1 MLAFL
6 VRVYKRKRGAYLEQC
21 RANRMI
27 GLLAQAVYPLD
38 TSPAGLYVHVPFCRS
53 KCTYCGF
60 VSTVHDP
67 EIEEIYVD
75 AVIKEITLGQRE
87 PAWGMLHRDIAIDSV
102 YFGGGT
108 PSVLSLESLSRLLKG
123 CLSSF
128 RLAQPVEITMEINPA
143 TGSEEIFRAW
153 RARGVNRVSLGV
165 QSLDDRVLRH
175 MGRSHT
181 AEEALSAFRLLRSVG
196 FENISVDII
205 VGFPGQSRNSLLRTT
220 EKLIALQPDHLS
232 VYLLEVKPG
241 TPLEQRLQRGEKQ
254 APEDDVTAE
263 MYEDVCRLAE
273 AAGYE
278 QYEIANFARK
288 GKYSR
293 HNLKYW
299 TDSLYVGVGPGACG
313 MTGRQR
319 YTNVPD
325 IGDYC
330 SALAGSRP
338 PRETVE
344 DLSAAVRFRDA
355 LIMGLRLV
363 RGINLREL
371 GTRYGVDAVGY
382 VKETIWD
389 LEAAGLF
396 EINGD
401 RLALTSRGRLLS
413 NTIFCRWV

>member
-1 MLAFL
+1 
-6 VRVYKRKRGAYLEQC
+6 
-21 RANRMI
+21 MI
-27 GLLAQAVYPLD
+27 DFLAQAVYPLD

-53 KCTYCGF
+53 RCTYCGF

-67 EIEEIYVD
+67 DIEEIYVD
-75 AVIKEITLGQRE
+75 AVIKEITLVQGER
-87 PAWGMLHRDIAIDSV
+87 AWGMLHRGITIDSL

-108 PSVLSLESLSRLLKG
+108 PSVLSLESLSRLLKS

-128 RLAQPVEITMEINPA
+128 RLAQPVEITIEVNPA
-143 TGSEEIFRAW
+143 TGSEEIFGAW
-153 RARGVNRVSLGV
+153 LALGVNRVSLGV

-181 AEEALSAFRLLRSVG
+181 AEEALAAFRLLRSVG
-196 FENISVDII
+196 FENISVDIMA
-205 VGFPGQSRNSLLRTT
+205 GFPGQSRTSLLRTT
-220 EKLIALQPDHLS
+220 EDLLTLQPEHLS

-241 TPLEQRLQRGEKQ
+241 TALEQRLQRGETL
-254 APEDDVTAE
+254 AAADDATAE

-288 GKYSR
+288 DKYSR

-299 TDSLYVGVGPGACG
+299 TDRRYVGVGPGACG

-325 IGDYC
+325 IEDYC
-330 SALAGSRP
+330 SALAGSRL

-344 DLSAAVRFRDA
+344 ELSAAVRFRDA

-363 RGINLREL
+363 RGIDLKEL
-371 GTRYGVDAVGY
+371 STRYGVDAAGY
-382 VKETIWD
+382 VNETIGD